1 MSVYHL
7 PTLLNPLV
15 NAIFNCPEP
24 ERSPL
29 KKLFANLKTRRF
41 ILLAP
46 PSEYLLNYHDVKS
59 KLPLHDLCYNAEF
72 INSYILLM
80 TENSYINTN
89 SRDSHYETLDG
100 KTVVIQWKNNVIH
113 ALNGFHIRRRLKI
126 LETKI
131 LPNFNDYFEGAADFI
146 ILFIDQPLNCE
157 FVPNDYL
164 QCFHNYEKI
173 PKNAH
178 AMPNLSIDSFQQ
190 ERSSFENILHI
201 HPARL
206 TQLGQ
211 LFSSYR
217 TLAPGDDPSRSIF
230 ESIVQQAFDGMK
242 SDSLF
247 KNFSNLYDLIHDY
260 FELNL
265 YDDIWSRLTTHF
277 KGHEVDTEKY
287 KYFSVNQL
295 LTDFY
300 SKDYGEFKLHDI
312 TLIERRLHLASKHLQ
327 KLALTHSY
335 AEKSKIL
342 VETLQ
347 KLSGTTEMDSH
358 QLELP
363 DGLNNMTMDADTLIS
378 LFVLVVCRSEQKH
391 LKSHLYY
398 LQNFSN
404 NSSSTKFGILG
415 YAVSTLEAVVCYFED
430 FNKNTGNVAKA
441 NTLCEKTKN
450 LLDKLSCENPTNE
463 IEDLATYK
471 DILTY
476 RNEQGQSI
484 LSICI
489 TNHKN
494 YILLDILS
502 EYENDFPVE
511 DLLEDETIDG
521 STLLIESIKAGNL
534 EAAKVLIKIMLFN
547 CTEEELVS
555 YINKTDKYAR
565 TVAHYLTHEMDI
577 LKSIGNYID
586 WKRKNSSGQTP
597 LFSIFRSYDQ
607 PNYEEMVKT
616 AFDIANTWYRKHN
629 SLFDYLDHTDNKGN
643 SLLHVLK
650 TNIPILLQLTK
661 LDINEE
667 NYKGLTPLMVYVKY
681 KRLSNIDAIT
691 KDRRLIL
698 EKVQNSTF
706 FTCFD
711 YAKDHS
717 VLSKIGE
724 RGVKDSLFGLIYFH
738 SLRYH
743 NLNATTNITSVSNA
757 EKPFATTVI
766 NMKTTQGLLR
776 SILKDNPF
784 TFLPLNTYIDE
795 ISHLNRSDLTIIGKT
810 DVTSLLHQLTN
821 CFNVL
826 LFLKKIPENL
836 FTDEASILYWM
847 RINTSKRNQKPSGK
861 ENPKTMEPEE
871 INMIQSFLRFN
882 FDEISSFKA
891 SLNILRKVLIFINL
905 KSDDFEDAY
914 KGLNEMG
921 RKLINSE
928 ASSAFKGIIT
938 NHNMFSELS
947 LAELLENVR
956 FLEQCTIQLSSFVQI
971 ILFEKIPNWWK
982 HYGEFL
988 ALHKS
993 YRKAF
998 PNMVKPKSASDT
1010 SSRAP
1015 LGGFIETKREQSE
1028 QRLAVQI
1035 KASSKMLKELGSEIF
1050 VAHERLAEELSNYM
1064 EFRKACLDQRS
1075 LVAFAT
1081 TNISVLQECV

>member
-463 IEDLATYK
+463 VEDLATYK

-502 EYENDFPVE
+502 EYEKR
-511 DLLEDETIDG
+511 L
-521 STLLIESIKAGNL
+521 SKSIKAGNL

-766 NMKTTQGLLR
+766 NMKTIQGLLR

-971 ILFEKIPNWWK
+971 ILFEKNS
-982 HYGEFL
+982 EL
-988 ALHKS
+988 
-993 YRKAF
+993 
-998 PNMVKPKSASDT
+998 V
-1010 SSRAP
+1010 
-1015 LGGFIETKREQSE
+1015 ET
-1028 QRLAVQI
+1028 LW
-1035 KASSKMLKELGSEIF
+1035 
-1050 VAHERLAEELSNYM
+1050 
-1064 EFRKACLDQRS
+1064 
-1075 LVAFAT
+1075 
-1081 TNISVLQECV
+1081 

>member
-113 ALNGFHIRRRLKI
+113 ALNGFLIRRRLKI

-277 KGHEVDTEKY
+277 KGHE
-287 KYFSVNQL
+287 L

-547 CTEEELVS
+547 CTVEELVS

-766 NMKTTQGLLR
+766 NMKTIQGLLR

-871 INMIQSFLRFN
+871 INTIQSFLRFN

>member
-300 SKDYGEFKLHDI
+300 SKDYGEFELHDI

-463 IEDLATYK
+463 VEDLATYK
-471 DILTY
+471 DI
-476 RNEQGQSI
+476 
-484 LSICI
+484 
-489 TNHKN
+489 
-494 YILLDILS
+494 
-502 EYENDFPVE
+502 F
-511 DLLEDETIDG
+511 DL
-521 STLLIESIKAGNL
+521 
-534 EAAKVLIKIMLFN
+534 
-547 CTEEELVS
+547 
-555 YINKTDKYAR
+555 
-565 TVAHYLTHEMDI
+565 
-577 LKSIGNYID
+577 
-586 WKRKNSSGQTP
+586 
-597 LFSIFRSYDQ
+597 
-607 PNYEEMVKT
+607 
-616 AFDIANTWYRKHN
+616 
-629 SLFDYLDHTDNKGN
+629 
-643 SLLHVLK
+643 
-650 TNIPILLQLTK
+650 
-661 LDINEE
+661 
-667 NYKGLTPLMVYVKY
+667 
-681 KRLSNIDAIT
+681 
-691 KDRRLIL
+691 
-698 EKVQNSTF
+698 
-706 FTCFD
+706 
-711 YAKDHS
+711 
-717 VLSKIGE
+717 
-724 RGVKDSLFGLIYFH
+724 
-738 SLRYH
+738 
-743 NLNATTNITSVSNA
+743 
-757 EKPFATTVI
+757 
-766 NMKTTQGLLR
+766 
-776 SILKDNPF
+776 
-784 TFLPLNTYIDE
+784 
-795 ISHLNRSDLTIIGKT
+795 
-810 DVTSLLHQLTN
+810 
-821 CFNVL
+821 
-826 LFLKKIPENL
+826 
-836 FTDEASILYWM
+836 
-847 RINTSKRNQKPSGK
+847 QK
-861 ENPKTMEPEE
+861 
-871 INMIQSFLRFN
+871 
-882 FDEISSFKA
+882 
-891 SLNILRKVLIFINL
+891 
-905 KSDDFEDAY
+905 
-914 KGLNEMG
+914 
-921 RKLINSE
+921 
-928 ASSAFKGIIT
+928 
-938 NHNMFSELS
+938 
-947 LAELLENVR
+947 
-956 FLEQCTIQLSSFVQI
+956 
-971 ILFEKIPNWWK
+971 
-982 HYGEFL
+982 
-988 ALHKS
+988 
-993 YRKAF
+993 
-998 PNMVKPKSASDT
+998 
-1010 SSRAP
+1010 
-1015 LGGFIETKREQSE
+1015 
-1028 QRLAVQI
+1028 
-1035 KASSKMLKELGSEIF
+1035 
-1050 VAHERLAEELSNYM
+1050 
-1064 EFRKACLDQRS
+1064 
-1075 LVAFAT
+1075 
-1081 TNISVLQECV
+1081 

>member
-1 MSVYHL
+1 
-7 PTLLNPLV
+7 
-15 NAIFNCPEP
+15 
-24 ERSPL
+24 
-29 KKLFANLKTRRF
+29 
-41 ILLAP
+41 
-46 PSEYLLNYHDVKS
+46 
-59 KLPLHDLCYNAEF
+59 
-72 INSYILLM
+72 
-80 TENSYINTN
+80 
-89 SRDSHYETLDG
+89 
-100 KTVVIQWKNNVIH
+100 
-113 ALNGFHIRRRLKI
+113 
-126 LETKI
+126 
-131 LPNFNDYFEGAADFI
+131 
-146 ILFIDQPLNCE
+146 
-157 FVPNDYL
+157 
-164 QCFHNYEKI
+164 
-173 PKNAH
+173 
-178 AMPNLSIDSFQQ
+178 
-190 ERSSFENILHI
+190 
-201 HPARL
+201 
-206 TQLGQ
+206 
-211 LFSSYR
+211 
-217 TLAPGDDPSRSIF
+217 
-230 ESIVQQAFDGMK
+230 
-242 SDSLF
+242 
-247 KNFSNLYDLIHDY
+247 
-260 FELNL
+260 
-265 YDDIWSRLTTHF
+265 
-277 KGHEVDTEKY
+277 
-287 KYFSVNQL
+287 
-295 LTDFY
+295 
-300 SKDYGEFKLHDI
+300 
-312 TLIERRLHLASKHLQ
+312 
-327 KLALTHSY
+327 
-335 AEKSKIL
+335 
-342 VETLQ
+342 
-347 KLSGTTEMDSH
+347 
-358 QLELP
+358 
-363 DGLNNMTMDADTLIS
+363 
-378 LFVLVVCRSEQKH
+378 
-391 LKSHLYY
+391 
-398 LQNFSN
+398 
-404 NSSSTKFGILG
+404 
-415 YAVSTLEAVVCYFED
+415 
-430 FNKNTGNVAKA
+430 
-441 NTLCEKTKN
+441 
-450 LLDKLSCENPTNE
+450 
-463 IEDLATYK
+463 
-471 DILTY
+471 
-476 RNEQGQSI
+476 
-484 LSICI
+484 
-489 TNHKN
+489 
-494 YILLDILS
+494 
-502 EYENDFPVE
+502 
-511 DLLEDETIDG
+511 
-521 STLLIESIKAGNL
+521 
-534 EAAKVLIKIMLFN
+534 
-547 CTEEELVS
+547 
-555 YINKTDKYAR
+555 
-565 TVAHYLTHEMDI
+565 MDI

-766 NMKTTQGLLR
+766 NMKTIQGLLR

-928 ASSAFKGIIT
+928 ASSAFRGIIT